1 VSSHPNSQTSKK
13 RKRWDLSCLWVPFGA
28 HHSGPKCCCCCCWEV
43 ERWRYMIFPQLQHR
57 QITTQKMPGLCLR
70 AKWSITERASFDY
83 THAARDKGITRL
95 ASKHIVLACFFLLE
109 QGTDAYA
116 HVIFEY
122 VFHKLSNKYK
132 KKQHQ
137 MNCQRGVPQLQQ
149 RQIVIRERSI
159 PTGRQHKGITRSA
172 SKNHCSGL
180 FLFVGWMHRCVCTRY
195 LLICIS

>member
-1 VSSHPNSQTSKK
+1 MRRPAKCSRHRLVAELQCAFCKNAPKKVYQAFNGRELYHKSSRGSASEQ
-13 RKRWDLSCLWVPFGA
+13 R
-28 HHSGPKCCCCCCWEV
+28 
-43 ERWRYMIFPQLQHR
+43 
-57 QITTQKMPGLCLR
+57 
-70 AKWSITERASFDY
+70 WSITERASFDY

-95 ASKHIVLACFFLLE
+95 ESKHIVLACSFLLE

-122 VFHKLSNKYK
+122 VFHKFSNKYK
-132 KKQHQ
+132 KQQHQ

-149 RQIVIRERSI
+149 RQIAIRERSI

-172 SKNHCSGL
+172 SKKHCSGL